1 MDKSGWQKIF
11 YLCIG
16 VIVLAS
22 LLTFGYSQLLP
33 ALSHDQTRS
42 FVQSLPVDEVWAGTG
57 IAYDAISVGS
67 VVYIAY
73 YDAERRLSVA
83 RFDTATHAVA
93 KKTLDSVFTGWDT
106 HNSVVLA
113 YDRNG
118 YLHVTGNMHAV
129 PLIYART
136 LRPND
141 FNSLTQTN
149 RMIGNDESSVTYP
162 NFFFLANGDLLF
174 SYRSGKSG
182 NGVELINRF
191 DGERWLRLLQHP
203 LFAPASESDPV
214 NAYHTAYILG
224 PDSYYHVAWVWRKT
238 PMVETNFNVGYA
250 RSKDLVHWEDSRQR
264 VLDLPITP
272 ANAEV
277 VDEVP
282 PHGGLFNN
290 VRLGFDAK
298 GKPVISYLKYDKE
311 GNSQLYHA
319 RPGKGSWQIKQAT
332 DWKYRWA
339 FSGGGTLVTEISF
352 FGVRSEGNHL
362 VENISH
368 KVYGRM
374 QFELDPMTLSA
385 RIVPGARA
393 QSVPNSDKAVIS
405 SGPFTTRSV
414 KIRPTYKDSVRGQ
427 IRWQTLPSD
436 NNDKPRSCKSVGL
449 PNGCK
454 MTSRLEIVGLDT
466 R

>member
-1 MDKSGWQKIF
+1 MKKLDWQKIL

-16 VIVLAS
+16 QCCLSLAVGI
-22 LLTFGYSQLLP
+22 LLIATTTIADTSPQLSS
-33 ALSHDQTRS
+33 AIFD
-42 FVQSLPVDEVWAGTG
+42 SLPVDEVWAGTS
-57 IAYDAISVGS
+57 IAYDAISVGPI
-67 VVYIAY
+67 VYIAY
-73 YDAERRLSVA
+73 YDAERRFSVA
-83 RFDTATHAVA
+83 RVDTATHTVA
-93 KKTLDSVFTGWDT
+93 KKTLDSVFAGWDA

-118 YLHVTGNMHAV
+118 YLHVAGNMHAV

-149 RMIGNDESSVTYP
+149 RMVGNDESSVTYP

-182 NGVELINRF
+182 NGAELINRF
-191 DGERWLRLLQHP
+191 DGERWLRLLQQP

-238 PMVETNFNVGYA
+238 HIWSKLTSMLDMPVLKIWCIGKIAASVFLICRLLRRMPRLSMTSRRMVACSTM
-250 RSKDLVHWEDSRQR
+250 S
-264 VLDLPITP
+264 
-272 ANAEV
+272 
-277 VDEVP
+277 
-282 PHGGLFNN
+282 
-290 VRLGFDAK
+290 RLGFDAK

-339 FSGGGTLVTEISF
+339 FSGGGTLVNGDF
-352 FGVRSEGNHL
+352 FFRCAE
-362 VENISH
+362 
-368 KVYGRM
+368 
-374 QFELDPMTLSA
+374 
-385 RIVPGARA
+385 
-393 QSVPNSDKAVIS
+393 
-405 SGPFTTRSV
+405 
-414 KIRPTYKDSVRGQ
+414 
-427 IRWQTLPSD
+427 
-436 NNDKPRSCKSVGL
+436 
-449 PNGCK
+449 
-454 MTSRLEIVGLDT
+454 
-466 R
+466 